1 MGGVDLDLRQAAT
14 ASGEAVLD
22 VFVIMGAVE
31 ARVPPHWEVKS
42 DVLPLMGAYE
52 DKRPAPLP
60 EDSAKP
66 AGRLRIRGTVI
77 MGGVE
82 IKS

>member
-1 MGGVDLDLRQAAT
+1 
-14 ASGEAVLD
+14 VLD

-42 DVLPLMGAYE
+42 EVLPLMGAYE

-60 EDSAKP
+60 EDAAKP

-82 IKS
+82 IKT